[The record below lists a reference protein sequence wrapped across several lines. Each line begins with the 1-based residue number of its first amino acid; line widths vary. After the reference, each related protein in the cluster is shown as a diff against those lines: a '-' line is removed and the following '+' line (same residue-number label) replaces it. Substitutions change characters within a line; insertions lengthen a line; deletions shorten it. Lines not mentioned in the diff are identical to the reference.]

1 MKFILKTYHSMF
13 GNYHQGSMNGST
25 CGICNTQ
32 LFFDTALFVW
42 IEGKIKFYPI
52 NQWVCSEKCANMLIF
67 QTME

>member
-1 MKFILKTYHSMF
+1 MF
-13 GNYHQGSMNGST
+13 GSHQQGSMDIY
-25 CGICNTQ
+25 CGICNTL
-32 LFFDTALFVW
+32 LFFDNAVFVW